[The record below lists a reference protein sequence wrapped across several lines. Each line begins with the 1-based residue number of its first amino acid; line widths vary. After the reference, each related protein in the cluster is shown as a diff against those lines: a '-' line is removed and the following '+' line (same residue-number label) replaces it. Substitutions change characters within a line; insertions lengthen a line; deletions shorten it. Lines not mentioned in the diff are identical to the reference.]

1 MLKPLV
7 GALALAAVAMSS
19 GIGQAEANTVWVF
32 PYKGAPYAVPHD
44 HSKQA
49 NTPLKAQKKAIREKA
64 RDRYVANEAI
74 VIAHHKPGYH
84 DGLPR
89 TPRSE
94 EPEVQPRSMA

>member
-1 MLKPLV
+1 MIQPLV
-7 GALALAAVAMSS
+7 VAAAIAAVAMTSTVN
-19 GIGQAEANTVWVF
+19 QATANTVWVF

-44 HSKQA
+44 HGKQV
-49 NTPLKAQKKAIREKA
+49 NTPVKTKKVVRQKA
-64 RDRYVANEAI
+64 RDRIAANEAI

-94 EPEVQPRSMA
+94 QPEVLSRATA